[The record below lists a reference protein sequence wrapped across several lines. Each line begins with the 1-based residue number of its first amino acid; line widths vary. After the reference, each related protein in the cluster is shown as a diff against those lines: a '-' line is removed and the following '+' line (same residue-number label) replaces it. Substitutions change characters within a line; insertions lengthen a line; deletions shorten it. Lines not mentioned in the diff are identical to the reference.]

1 MRCPK
6 RGVVVGE
13 QARWVGWVTVNDS
26 KNADANSTAN
36 PISRVGVGEQA
47 RWVGWAVVN
56 KRGGGSGAHLTS
68 YAFDQETPSLVN

>member
-1 MRCPK
+1 MSASVWKGGAVPK

-13 QARWVGWVTVNDS
+13 QARWVG
-26 KNADANSTAN
+26 
-36 PISRVGVGEQA
+36 R
-47 RWVGWAVVN
+47 AVVN